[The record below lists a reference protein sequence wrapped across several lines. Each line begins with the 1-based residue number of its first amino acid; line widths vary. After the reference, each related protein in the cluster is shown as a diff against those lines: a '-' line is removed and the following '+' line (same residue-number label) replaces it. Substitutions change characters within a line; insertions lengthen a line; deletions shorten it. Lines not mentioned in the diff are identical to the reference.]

1 MTDEPTSQ
9 ADRFVTSVRWS
20 ARLLGLAVL
29 GLYLTIFVGEG
40 GFNPGRLSPA
50 ESSQM
55 LSFLGSCLG
64 LLVAWSWEG
73 FGGTL
78 TLAGLAL
85 FYANEH
91 RLTGRFPRGS
101 GFAVMTVPAVLF
113 LAAAAIRT
121 CRPGLGAG
129 AKGGF
134 GP

>member
-1 MTDEPTSQ
+1 MTDKPTGE
-9 ADRFVTSVRWS
+9 ADRFLTSVLWS

-29 GLYLTIFVGEG
+29 GLCLTIFVGEG

-55 LSFLGSCLG
+55 LLFLASCLG
-64 LLVAWSWEG
+64 PLVAWRWEG

-78 TLAGLAL
+78 TLACLAL
-85 FYANEH
+85 FSADEH
-91 RLTGRFPRGS
+91 RLTGRFLRRPR
-101 GFAVMTVPAVLF
+101 FAALAVPTVLF

-129 AKGGF
+129 SKGGF